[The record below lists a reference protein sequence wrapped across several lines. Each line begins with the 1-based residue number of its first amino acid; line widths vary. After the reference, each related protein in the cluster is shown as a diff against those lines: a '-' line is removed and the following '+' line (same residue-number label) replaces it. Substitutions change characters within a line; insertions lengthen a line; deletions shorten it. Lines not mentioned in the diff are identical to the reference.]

1 MKMKKKR
8 IVYSLTGRG
17 LFSELS
23 NLALALVYADY
34 NQEELTVNTRNWNA
48 RVEKGWSDYFE
59 SVLPNCNGVMCS
71 QYIVYKKG
79 KPWWGNIYYNPS
91 AFFRYYIFYIM
102 NRIYLLFHPE
112 TELGNEVFLKMR
124 SEDFLEKLEDIRNDY
139 GSALRKI
146 LKFNE
151 KTTDYIEKRKSEMN
165 LPVDYI
171 AVHIRRG
178 DKIVSRE
185 MKELGLFLY
194 IDAVKGKKHI
204 SRNVFIATDDGS
216 VTDKLKSV
224 LVAEGFNV
232 YWNTAVT
239 QTGFDESLF
248 NTKDKKSRMISDG
261 KKPFRQYA
269 GICASGQSVKTTLIR
284 LYSIILQTALD
295 IAKDPEYEDY
305 IDPYYTL
312 IGYFNSIREL
322 GGAVRLLDDDI
333 ASRIRVVKNKYNSS
347 EQRYLSFEGKKEIT
361 SRIPSWEIAQVLE
374 KLAISYDKNK
384 EKQGCYDVVI
394 ATNMIAVGMDV
405 DRLGLM
411 SVKLES

>member
-1 MKMKKKR
+1 
-8 IVYSLTGRG
+8 
-17 LFSELS
+17 
-23 NLALALVYADY
+23 
-34 NQEELTVNTRNWNA
+34 
-48 RVEKGWSDYFE
+48 
-59 SVLPNCNGVMCS
+59 MCS

-216 VTDKLKSV
+216 VT
-224 LVAEGFNV
+224 
-232 YWNTAVT
+232 Y
-239 QTGFDESLF
+239 
-248 NTKDKKSRMISDG
+248 
-261 KKPFRQYA
+261 
-269 GICASGQSVKTTLIR
+269 
-284 LYSIILQTALD
+284 
-295 IAKDPEYEDY
+295 
-305 IDPYYTL
+305 
-312 IGYFNSIREL
+312 
-322 GGAVRLLDDDI
+322 
-333 ASRIRVVKNKYNSS
+333 
-347 EQRYLSFEGKKEIT
+347 
-361 SRIPSWEIAQVLE
+361 
-374 KLAISYDKNK
+374 
-384 EKQGCYDVVI
+384 
-394 ATNMIAVGMDV
+394 
-405 DRLGLM
+405 
-411 SVKLES
+411 

>member
-1 MKMKKKR
+1 MFYYGDGEKR

-151 KTTDYIEKRKSEMN
+151 KTTGYIEK
-165 LPVDYI
+165 
-171 AVHIRRG
+171 
-178 DKIVSRE
+178 
-185 MKELGLFLY
+185 
-194 IDAVKGKKHI
+194 GKA
-204 SRNVFIATDDGS
+204 R
-216 VTDKLKSV
+216 
-224 LVAEGFNV
+224 
-232 YWNTAVT
+232 
-239 QTGFDESLF
+239 
-248 NTKDKKSRMISDG
+248 
-261 KKPFRQYA
+261 
-269 GICASGQSVKTTLIR
+269 
-284 LYSIILQTALD
+284 
-295 IAKDPEYEDY
+295 
-305 IDPYYTL
+305 
-312 IGYFNSIREL
+312 
-322 GGAVRLLDDDI
+322 
-333 ASRIRVVKNKYNSS
+333 
-347 EQRYLSFEGKKEIT
+347 
-361 SRIPSWEIAQVLE
+361 
-374 KLAISYDKNK
+374 
-384 EKQGCYDVVI
+384 
-394 ATNMIAVGMDV
+394 
-405 DRLGLM
+405 
-411 SVKLES
+411 

>member
-1 MKMKKKR
+1 MARLPNFLVIIRSEKLSGKGQ
-8 IVYSLTGRG
+8 GRG
-17 LFSELS
+17 VGVRKKERF
-23 NLALALVYADY
+23 
-34 NQEELTVNTRNWNA
+34 
-48 RVEKGWSDYFE
+48 
-59 SVLPNCNGVMCS
+59 VLGKRTFRS
-71 QYIVYKKG
+71 QKSKHFVL
-79 KPWWGNIYYNPS
+79 
-91 AFFRYYIFYIM
+91 
-102 NRIYLLFHPE
+102 RIIHPE

-185 MKELGLFLY
+185 MKELGLSLY

-216 VTDKLKSV
+216 VTDKLKSA

-248 NTKDKKSRMISDG
+248 NTKDKKSR
-261 KKPFRQYA
+261 
-269 GICASGQSVKTTLIR
+269 
-284 LYSIILQTALD
+284 
-295 IAKDPEYEDY
+295 Y
-305 IDPYYTL
+305 IDTL
-312 IGYFNSIREL
+312 NM
-322 GGAVRLLDDDI
+322 LLDMDI
-333 ASRIRVVKNKYNSS
+333 LIHSSFFIGTYTSNVSRIVPLYVGFEKS
-347 EQRYLSFEGKKEIT
+347 LSLDDE
-361 SRIPSWEIAQVLE
+361 W
-374 KLAISYDKNK
+374 KL
-384 EKQGCYDVVI
+384 
-394 ATNMIAVGMDV
+394 
-405 DRLGLM
+405 
-411 SVKLES
+411 

>member
-1 MKMKKKR
+1 MEMKKKR

-102 NRIYLLFHPE
+102 NRI
-112 TELGNEVFLKMR
+112 
-124 SEDFLEKLEDIRNDY
+124 DIRNDY

-151 KTTDYIEKRKSEMN
+151 KTTGYIEERKSEMN

-185 MKELGLFLY
+185 MKELGLSLY

-204 SRNVFIATDDGS
+204 SRNVFIATDDSS
-216 VTDKLKSV
+216 VKDELKSI

-232 YWNTAVT
+232 YCNTAVT

-248 NTKDKKSRMISDG
+248 NTKDKKSR
-261 KKPFRQYA
+261 
-269 GICASGQSVKTTLIR
+269 
-284 LYSIILQTALD
+284 
-295 IAKDPEYEDY
+295 Y
-305 IDPYYTL
+305 IDTL
-312 IGYFNSIREL
+312 NM
-322 GGAVRLLDDDI
+322 LLDMDI
-333 ASRIRVVKNKYNSS
+333 LIHSSFFIGTYTSNVSRIVPLYVGFEKS
-347 EQRYLSFEGKKEIT
+347 LSLDDE
-361 SRIPSWEIAQVLE
+361 W
-374 KLAISYDKNK
+374 KL
-384 EKQGCYDVVI
+384 
-394 ATNMIAVGMDV
+394 
-405 DRLGLM
+405 
-411 SVKLES
+411 